1 MNDKNIII
9 KQRNGNMLIQG
20 IVFLVMSVVSLII
33 AFLPYLSAEANKV
46 AIVFYSIGGI
56 SFAVFFTLYIV
67 LLYKEFKPADALIL
81 TSRGFTD
88 IKNVGSDIT
97 IDWTNVSSVKL
108 LGKKELPYLGINL
121 ENCDIVLAKM
131 KKKEADEMRENID
144 ENLPHILISQK
155 DIRYSVKELKDL
167 FVKFVREARI
177 LSNEAPK
184 HTKNNPFTTDDVL
197 RAFGKLPPENKDERK
212 TAIDDSKV
220 IEAPKTI
227 EEKAASKSES
237 AVISTASSCEEDGE
251 TDPFY
256 ALLQKQA
263 VSNVSEG
270 KEAGDSE
277 SSEPKNDKTVSSSQ
291 ENEMSEEDMPE
302 DMKELMARAKSSK
315 ISELG
320 KILNED
326 APISHFQPPKQKIPS
341 DDDTLH
347 IDLSDVMFD
356 EKKVKE
362 DQQISFDLTEDDGE
376 KSSSAPTDSIS
387 DKKVPKKDD
396 MSDTKEYFPD
406 LLVVSDSF
414 EESEDDD
421 DSDFIIPEPIEYQEE
436 SEDEE

>member
-1 MNDKNIII
+1 
-9 KQRNGNMLIQG
+9 
-20 IVFLVMSVVSLII
+20 
-33 AFLPYLSAEANKV
+33 
-46 AIVFYSIGGI
+46 
-56 SFAVFFTLYIV
+56 
-67 LLYKEFKPADALIL
+67 
-81 TSRGFTD
+81 
-88 IKNVGSDIT
+88 
-97 IDWTNVSSVKL
+97 
-108 LGKKELPYLGINL
+108 
-121 ENCDIVLAKM
+121 
-131 KKKEADEMRENID
+131 
-144 ENLPHILISQK
+144 
-155 DIRYSVKELKDL
+155 
-167 FVKFVREARI
+167 
-177 LSNEAPK
+177 
-184 HTKNNPFTTDDVL
+184 
-197 RAFGKLPPENKDERK
+197 
-212 TAIDDSKV
+212 
-220 IEAPKTI
+220 
-227 EEKAASKSES
+227 
-237 AVISTASSCEEDGE
+237 
-251 TDPFY
+251 PFY

-263 VSNVSEG
+263 VSNVSES

-326 APISHFQPPKQKIPS
+326 APISHFQPPKQKILS

-376 KSSSAPTDSIS
+376 KSSSAPADPIS